1 MEQQAKKCRPM
12 SLGIILCANL
22 HAHMRFPALFS
33 LEEKII
39 IAEEAR
45 TWLPIE
51 DALFEARSD
60 WERGAFAVDH
70 LIAAERAERK
80 LDLAQLFHVHGVN
93 AISVV
98 GDCRRPYGIYFH
110 SSLRARGA
118 VEHVEIPAS
127 DSVASAC
134 IVENIPGNCVDAI
147 G

>member
-1 MEQQAKKCRPM
+1 MCFAT
-12 SLGIILCANL
+12 I
-22 HAHMRFPALFS
+22 FS
-33 LEEKII
+33 VEEKII
-39 IAEEAR
+39 IAQEAR

-51 DALFEARSD
+51 DPLLEARSD
-60 WERGAFAVDH
+60 WERGALAVDH
-70 LIAAERAERK
+70 LIAADRAERQF
-80 LDLAQLFHVHGVN
+80 DLAQLFHVHGVN

-98 GDCRRPYGIYFH
+98 GDRCRPYRFFRRSH
-110 SSLRARGA
+110 RARAA

>member
-1 MEQQAKKCRPM
+1 
-12 SLGIILCANL
+12 IVV
-22 HAHMRFPALFS
+22 
-33 LEEKII
+33 
-39 IAEEAR
+39 AEESR

-98 GDCRRPYGIYFH
+98 GDRRRPYRFFRRSH
-110 SSLRARGA
+110 RARA
-118 VEHVEIPAS
+118 AIEHIEIPAS